1 MKKKR
6 QLSPITFFNSKVTAT
21 ISIALVLFLL
31 GLIILLSL
39 FTANFSNYLKET
51 LSFDIVLQDNTS
63 KEHIQNLQKAL
74 NEAPFSKSTTYVS
87 KEEAIKQ
94 LGIELGQNPEDFLG
108 FNPLPDLINVHLNS
122 QYANLDSLT
131 VIETQ
136 VLKLSGNIK
145 ETEYRK
151 DFVQMLN
158 ENITRIG
165 FILLIVALML
175 LFISFALINNTIRL
189 IVYSKRF
196 LIHTMQ
202 LVGAKKGFIR
212 KPFIISNIL
221 CGIVAALIAN
231 GLLYWLIYY
240 AKTNLPDINLLLNWN
255 ILLILFGSV
264 FLLGILISGIA
275 TYFAVNR
282 YIRADVD
289 DLYKM

>member
-6 QLSPITFFNSKVTAT
+6 KLSPITFFNSRVTAT

-63 KEHIQNLQKAL
+63 KEHILKLQKAL
-74 NEAPFSKSTTYVS
+74 NEAPFTKSTKYVS
-87 KEEAIKQ
+87 KEEAIRQ
-94 LGIELGQNPEDFLG
+94 LAVELGQNPEDFLG

-122 QYANLDSLT
+122 QYANLDSLKT
-131 VIETQ
+131 IEAR
-136 VLKLSGNIK
+136 VLTLSGKIK
-145 ETEYRK
+145 ETEYRE

-158 ENITRIG
+158 ENITHIG
-165 FILLIVALML
+165 LILLIIAVVL

-196 LIHTMQ
+196 IIHTMQ

-212 KPFIISNIL
+212 KPFVTANIL

-240 AKTNLPDINLLLNWN
+240 AQTTLPDIDLLLTGYSLW
-255 ILLILFGSV
+255 IVFGSV
-264 FLLGILISGIA
+264 LLLGILISGVA
-275 TYFAVNR
+275 TYFAVNK
-282 YIRADVD
+282 YISADID
-289 DLYKM
+289 ELYKM